1 MLPFRVGYGF
11 DLHRLVEGKK
21 LIICGVDVPHTK
33 GCDAHSDGE
42 TWWQLLHRLSGSSM
56 STPCRRGLLGQH
68 TSHWLTNQLTTWLCC
83 ALGVP
88 CERGTGVY
96 AESWACLLQP
106 PWPVCHSLQGQGCLS
121 QPVCP
126 SLCAAP
132 CAWGGS

>member
-42 TWWQLLHRLSGSSM
+42 TWWHLLHRLSGSSM

-68 TSHWLTNQLTTWLCC
+68 TSHQPTNHMAVLC
-83 ALGVP
+83 
-88 CERGTGVY
+88 
-96 AESWACLLQP
+96 
-106 PWPVCHSLQGQGCLS
+106 PWGPM
-121 QPVCP
+121 
-126 SLCAAP
+126 
-132 CAWGGS
+132 